1 MMLKK
6 FISYYRPHIFLFLLD
21 MSAAVIAALLAVIFP
36 SLTRELLKTY
46 IPDGNIRMMLG
57 AFCIMFVVYICKTIA
72 TYIRVRWGHNLGV
85 RMEADMRSDL
95 FSHLQKLSFSYYDN
109 VKTGHIMSRITND
122 LNMITEIAHHAPEDL
137 LISIVVLITAYT
149 FMFIFSVQLALVS
162 LIPIPFMLLWGLSLG
177 RKMKKGFRRVREK
190 IADINST
197 VENSVQGI
205 REVKSFSNE
214 QVEEEK
220 FEVVNSH
227 FQHAKE
233 KMYAIMAR
241 YHSGM
246 QFLREIYYF
255 TVVAGGAYLIYRG
268 SIEVYDLVAFI
279 LYVGIVLPPIDRLI
293 NFTEQLQQGTA
304 AFERFVEIMQIIP
317 DIQDRPGAKEL
328 VLTKGKITL
337 QNVTFSYFD
346 ETGDVLKNIN
356 LEIEPGKKTAL
367 VGESGA
373 GKTTLVSLVP
383 RFYEPRKGS
392 IIIDDQNIQQV
403 SQRSLRKQI
412 GIVQQSVF
420 LFDATLRE
428 NILYG
433 NPEATDREVEEAAK
447 AANIH
452 DFIMSL
458 PDGFDTEVGERG
470 VKLSGGQKQR
480 VSIARVFLKNPGI
493 LIFDEATSSLD
504 SESEALIQDAFDK
517 LAENRTSIIIAHR
530 LTTVRNADRI
540 CVILNGEIVE
550 DGNHDALMKIE
561 GHYARLYRKNLI

>member
-1 MMLKK
+1 
-6 FISYYRPHIFLFLLD
+6 
-21 MSAAVIAALLAVIFP
+21 
-36 SLTRELLKTY
+36 
-46 IPDGNIRMMLG
+46 
-57 AFCIMFVVYICKTIA
+57 
-72 TYIRVRWGHNLGV
+72 
-85 RMEADMRSDL
+85 
-95 FSHLQKLSFSYYDN
+95 
-109 VKTGHIMSRITND
+109 MSRITND

>member
-1 MMLKK
+1 MLKK
-6 FISYYRPHIFLFLLD
+6 FISYYRPHLSLFILD
-21 MSAAVIAALLAVIFP
+21 MAVAIAASLLAVVSP

-46 IPDGNIRMMLG
+46 IPESNTRMMLIV
-57 AFCIMFVVYICKTIA
+57 FCLMLAVYVFKTIA

-122 LNMITEIAHHAPEDL
+122 LNMIAEIAHHAPEDL
-137 LISIVVLITAYT
+137 LISIVILITAYS
-149 FMFIFSVQLALVS
+149 FMFMFSVPLALVS
-162 LIPIPFMLLWGLSLG
+162 LIPIPFMMLWGLSLG
-177 RKMKKGFRRVREK
+177 RKMKKGFRHVREK

-220 FEVVNSH
+220 FEIVNTR

-233 KMYAIMAR
+233 KMYTVMAR

-246 QFLREIYYF
+246 QFFREIYYF
-255 TVVAGGAYLIYRG
+255 TVVAGGSILIYRG
-268 SIEVYDLVAFI
+268 LIQVYDLVAFI

-304 AFERFVEIMQIIP
+304 AFERFIEILQIIP
-317 DIQDRPGAKEL
+317 DIQDRSGAREM
-328 VLTKGKITL
+328 VLANGEITL
-337 QNVTFSYFD
+337 QNVSFKYYD
-346 ETGDVLKNIN
+346 ETGYILKNID
-356 LEIEPGKKTAL
+356 IAIDPGKKTAL

-373 GKTTLVSLVP
+373 GKSTLVSLLP
-383 RFYEPRKGS
+383 RFYEPQEGS
-392 IIIDDQNIQQV
+392 ILIDGQNIQQV
-403 SQRSLRKQI
+403 SQRSLRKHI
-412 GIVQQSVF
+412 GIVQQNVF
-420 LFDATLRE
+420 LFDATIRE

-433 NPEATDREVEEAAK
+433 NPLATDLEVEEAAA
-447 AANIH
+447 AANIY

-458 PDGFDTEVGERG
+458 PNGFDTEVGERG

-480 VSIARVFLKNPGI
+480 ISIARVFLKNPEI

-504 SESEALIQDAFDK
+504 SESEKLIQDAFDT
-517 LAENRTSIIIAHR
+517 LAKNRTSIIIAHR

-540 CVILNGEIVE
+540 CVLLHGEIVE
-550 DGNHDALMKIE
+550 DGTHDELMQIE
-561 GHYARLYRKNLI
+561 GDYARLYKKNLI

>member
-1 MMLKK
+1 MFKK
-6 FISYYRPHIFLFLLD
+6 FVLYYRPHVSLFVLD
-21 MSAAVIAALLAVIFP
+21 MSAAVAASLLAVAAP

-46 IPDGNIRMMLG
+46 IPEGNTRMMLMV
-57 AFCIMFVVYICKTIA
+57 FFLMLIIYILKTIT

-122 LNMITEIAHHAPEDL
+122 LNMIAEIAHHAPEDL
-137 LISIVVLITAYT
+137 LISIVILITAYC
-149 FMFIFSVQLALVS
+149 FMFIFSMPLALIS
-162 LIPIPFMLLWGLSLG
+162 LVPIPFMIIWGLSLG
-177 RKMKKGFRRVREK
+177 RRMKKGFRRVREK
-190 IADINST
+190 IADINSS

-205 REVKSFSNE
+205 REVKSFTNE

-220 FEVVNSH
+220 FDIVNTR
-227 FQHAKE
+227 FQLAKE
-233 KMYAIMAR
+233 KMYTIMAR

-246 QFLREIYYF
+246 QFFREFYYF
-255 TVVAGGAYLIYRG
+255 TVIAGGSVLIYREL
-268 SIEVYDLVAFI
+268 IQVYDLVAFI

-304 AFERFVEIMQIIP
+304 AFERFTEILQIVP
-317 DIQDRPGAKEL
+317 DIQDKVSAKAL
-328 VLTKGKITL
+328 HYVKGRITL
-337 QNVTFSYFD
+337 KDVFFKYYE
-346 ETGDVLKNIN
+346 ETGYVLKNIN
-356 LEIEPGKKTAL
+356 ITIEPGKKTAL

-373 GKTTLVSLVP
+373 GKSTLVSLLP
-383 RFYEPRKGS
+383 RFYEPQEGS
-392 IIIDDQNIQQV
+392 IQIDGQDIQEL
-403 SQRSLRKQI
+403 SQRSLRKHI
-412 GIVQQSVF
+412 GIVQQNVF
-420 LFDATLRE
+420 LFDATIRE

-433 NPEATDREVEEAAK
+433 NPTAANSEIIEAAR
-447 AANIH
+447 AANIY

-480 VSIARVFLKNPGI
+480 ISIARVFLKNPEI

-504 SESEALIQDAFDK
+504 SESENLIQDAFDA
-517 LAENRTSIIIAHR
+517 LAKNRTSIIIAHR

-540 CVILNGEIVE
+540 CVLLNGEIVE
-550 DGNHDALMKIE
+550 DGTHNELMKSE
-561 GHYARLYRKNLI
+561 GDYARLYRKNLI